1 MFAPSAGVA
10 NSVAAAVVLGIGLV
24 APAYAPGDAR
34 PQSGSAKP
42 GPAAFDDHHIPAG
55 TELRVRLRTP
65 LDSSSTPV
73 DEQVDAVLSSPV
85 TRDGSVLIP
94 AGSLVIGRVLSVVRA
109 SERTPLGSLT
119 CEFTIL
125 EHAGTRDRAM
135 LHAQKLVV
143 EAPRGA
149 RGRFTRRPKRSQA
162 VVPAG
167 TPLVVVTEKPLI
179 VRIPR

>member
-1 MFAPSAGVA
+1 MAGVA
-10 NSVAAAVVLGIGLV
+10 NNVAAAVVLGIGLV
-24 APAYAPGDAR
+24 APAYAPGDAT

-42 GPAAFDDHHIPAG
+42 GPAEFDDHRIPAG
-55 TELRVRLRTP
+55 TELQVRLRTP

-85 TRDGSVLIP
+85 ARDGRVLIP

-109 SERTPLGSLT
+109 SERTPLGSVT

-143 EAPRGA
+143 EAPRAAGGGSRPRA
-149 RGRFTRRPKRSQA
+149 RRAQA
-162 VVPAG
+162 VMPAG
-167 TPLVVVTEKPLI
+167 TPFVVVTEKPLI